1 VMIHGI
7 IHLLGYNDKKSSEKL
22 AMRAKED
29 VCLLLLNMVV
39 SRET

>member
-1 VMIHGI
+1 MIHGI
-7 IHLLGYNDKKSSEKL
+7 IHLLGYKDKKTPERL

-29 VCLLLLNMVV
+29 VCLSMLGKVV